1 MFVRSLLLIIVLVLS
16 GCQSLVGNNNLAMF
30 EADNLDAINYS
41 DNSDLWRV
49 IADRQEI
56 IVENNPRIQSHIDWI
71 SQRPDYLASISKRA
85 EPFLYLVVSEL
96 EKEEV
101 PIEIA
106 LLPIVES
113 DYYPFSYSHG
123 TATGIWQFIPSTG
136 RMYGLDEDW
145 WHEDRRDVLASTKA
159 AVRYL
164 KDLNRMFDGDW
175 LLSIAAYNAG
185 PGRVQRAIDKN
196 RNQGKRTDYW
206 SLDLPKETEKYVPK
220 LLALG
225 KVLKNPERFN
235 QKLIKIENK
244 PYLEP
249 INLESQFDLALIAQ
263 WTNLSIDEI
272 YSFNPGLKR
281 WATPEALPYTI
292 LLPVDVVG
300 DFKEIL
306 TNQKNRPKVSWTRYK
321 VKEGDSLSIIAQNF
335 NTTINQ
341 IQSVNNINGSLI
353 RANSYLIVPL
363 ARESEAYYSL
373 SDVQREKSRLNATK
387 NSDKLIYK
395 VVSGDSLWKISR
407 NFDVTVNDL
416 VRWNKIVPTAPLS
429 IGKEL
434 VILIDA
440 KEKTELAKITNT
452 GIDIN
457 RKIVYTVRSG
467 DNLSLI
473 AQKFKVKVSQIRDWN
488 DLNETDILQPGDKLT
503 ITINVVNSNL
513 S

>member
-1 MFVRSLLLIIVLVLS
+1 MRSLLLIIVLVLS
-16 GCQSLVGNNNLAMF
+16 GCQSLVGNNNLAIF
-30 EADNLDAINYS
+30 EANNLDAINYS
-41 DNSDLWRV
+41 DNSNLWRV

-457 RKIVYTVRSG
+457 RKIVYTVKSG

-473 AQKFKVKVSQIRDWN
+473 AQKYKVKVSQIRDWN

>member
-49 IADRQEI
+49 IADSQEI

-281 WATPEALPYTI
+281 WATPEALPYKI

-416 VRWNKIVPTAPLS
+416 VIWNKIVPTAPLS

-473 AQKFKVKVSQIRDWN
+473 AQKYKVKVSQIRDWN

>member
-1 MFVRSLLLIIVLVLS
+1 MRSLLLIIVLVLS
-16 GCQSLVGNNNLAMF
+16 GCQSLVGNNNLAIF

-41 DNSDLWRV
+41 DNSNLWRV

-457 RKIVYTVRSG
+457 RKIVYTVKSG

-473 AQKFKVKVSQIRDWN
+473 AQKYKVKVSQIRDWN

>member
-1 MFVRSLLLIIVLVLS
+1 MRSLLLIIVLVLS
-16 GCQSLVGNNNLAMF
+16 GCQSLVGDNNLAIF

-41 DNSDLWRV
+41 DDSDLWRV

-56 IVENNPRIQSHIDWI
+56 TLENNPRIQSHIDWI

-96 EKEEV
+96 EKEEL

-249 INLESQFDLALIAQ
+249 IKLESQFDLALIAQ
-263 WTNLSIDEI
+263 LTNLSIDEI

-281 WATPEALPYTI
+281 WATPETLPYTI
-292 LLPVDVVG
+292 LLPVDVVA

-321 VKEGDSLSIIAQNF
+321 VKAGDSLSIIAQNF

-407 NFDVTVNDL
+407 NFDVTINDL
-416 VRWNKIVPTAPLS
+416 VRWNMIVPTAPLS

-457 RKIVYTVRSG
+457 RKIVYTVKSG

-473 AQKFKVKVSQIRDWN
+473 AQKYKVKVSQIRDWN

>member
-1 MFVRSLLLIIVLVLS
+1 MVLS
-16 GCQSLVGNNNLAMF
+16 GCQSIVASNKLAIF
-30 EADNLDAINYS
+30 ETDTLNSSYS
-41 DNSDLWRV
+41 SEDKDLWKVIANQQEIRVDDNSRV
-49 IADRQEI
+49 
-56 IVENNPRIQSHIDWI
+56 QSHINWI
-71 SQRPDYLASISKRA
+71 TQRPDYLASISKRA
-85 EPFLYLVVSEL
+85 QPFLYLVVSEVENEQL
-96 EKEEV
+96 

-136 RMYGLDEDW
+136 RMYGLEEDW

-159 AVRYL
+159 ALHYL
-164 KDLNRMFDGDW
+164 KDLNQMFEGDW

-196 RNQGKRTDYW
+196 IKQGKKTDYW

-220 LLALG
+220 LLAIA
-225 KVLKNPERFN
+225 KVLKDPARYN
-235 QKLIKIENK
+235 QKLLSIENK

-249 INLESQFDLALIAQ
+249 IKLESQFDLALIAQ

-292 LLPVDVVG
+292 LLPIDVVG
-300 DFKEIL
+300 DFKEVL
-306 TNQKNRPKVSWTRYK
+306 SNQKNRPKVSWTRYK
-321 VKEGDSLSIIAQNF
+321 VKEGDSLGVIAQNF
-335 NTTINQ
+335 NTTIHQ
-341 IQSVNNINGSLI
+341 IQSVNEIKGNLI
-353 RANSYLIVPL
+353 RANSYLILPL
-363 ARESEAYYSL
+363 ARENEDYYSL
-373 SDVQREKSRLNATK
+373 SDDQREKSRLNASK
-387 NSDKLIYK
+387 NSEKLIYK
-395 VVSGDSLWKISR
+395 VVAGDSLWKISQD
-407 NFDVTVNDL
+407 FSVTVNEL

-434 VILIDA
+434 VILIDD
-440 KEKTELAKITNT
+440 KEKTELAKITHT

-457 RKIVYTVRSG
+457 RNIVYTVKSG

-473 AQKFKVKVSQIRDWN
+473 AQRYKVKVSQIRDWN
-488 DLNETDILQPGDKLT
+488 DLNEKDILQPGDKLT

>member
-1 MFVRSLLLIIVLVLS
+1 MRSLLLIIVLVLS
-16 GCQSLVGNNNLAMF
+16 GCQSLVGDNNLAIF
-30 EADNLDAINYS
+30 EADNVDALNYS
-41 DNSDLWRV
+41 DDNDLWRV

-56 IVENNPRIQSHIDWI
+56 IVDNNPRIQSHIDWI

-473 AQKFKVKVSQIRDWN
+473 AQKYKVKVSQIRDWN

>member
-1 MFVRSLLLIIVLVLS
+1 MIVRSVLLILVLVLS
-16 GCQSLVGNNNLAMF
+16 GCQGIVDSNKLAIF
-30 EADNLDAINYS
+30 EPNTSESVDYSDDHDLWKIIAENQAINV
-41 DNSDLWRV
+41 D
-49 IADRQEI
+49 E
-56 IVENNPRIQSHIDWI
+56 NPRIQSHVDWI
-71 SQRPDYLASISKRA
+71 SERPDYLA
-85 EPFLYLVVSEL
+85 
-96 EKEEV
+96 
-101 PIEIA
+101 
-106 LLPIVES
+106 IVES

-159 AVRYL
+159 AVQYL
-164 KDLNRMFDGDW
+164 KDLNQMFDGDW

-185 PGRVQRAIDKN
+185 PGRVQRAIDNNIK
-196 RNQGKRTDYW
+196 QGKKIDYW

-220 LLALG
+220 LLAVA
-225 KVLKNPERFN
+225 KVLKDPDRFN
-235 QKLIKIENK
+235 QKLTMIENK

-249 INLESQFDLALIAQ
+249 VKLQSQFDLALIAQ

-281 WATPEALPYTI
+281 WATPETLPYTI
-292 LLPVDVVG
+292 LLPVDVVD
-300 DFKEIL
+300 DFIETL
-306 TNQKNRPKVSWTRYK
+306 SNQKNRPKVSWTRYK
-321 VKEGDSLSIIAQNF
+321 VKEGDSLSVIAQNF

-341 IQSVNNINGSLI
+341 IQSVNDIKGNLI
-353 RANSYLIVPL
+353 RASSYLIVPL
-363 ARESEAYYSL
+363 AREKEGYYSL
-373 SDVQREKSRLNATK
+373 SETQREKSRLNATK
-387 NSDKLIYK
+387 NSEKLIYK
-395 VVSGDSLWKISR
+395 VVSGDSLWKIS
-407 NFDVTVNDL
+407 NDFSVTINEL
-416 VRWNKIVPTAPLS
+416 VRWNKIAPKAPLQ

-434 VILIDA
+434 VILIDD

-457 RKIVYTVRSG
+457 RKIVYTVKSG

-473 AQKFKVKVSQIRDWN
+473 AQRYKVKVSQIRDWN
-488 DLNETDILQPGDKLT
+488 DLNEKDILQPGDKLT

>member
-1 MFVRSLLLIIVLVLS
+1 MRSLLLIIVLVLS
-16 GCQSLVGNNNLAMF
+16 GCQSLVGNNNLAIF
-30 EADNLDAINYS
+30 EADNVDALNYS
-41 DNSDLWRV
+41 DDNDLWRV

-281 WATPEALPYTI
+281 WATPETLPYTI

-473 AQKFKVKVSQIRDWN
+473 AQKYKVKVSQIRDWN

>member
-1 MFVRSLLLIIVLVLS
+1 MRSLLLIIVLVLS
-16 GCQSLVGNNNLAMF
+16 GCQSLVGDNNLAIF

-41 DNSDLWRV
+41 DDSDLWRV

-56 IVENNPRIQSHIDWI
+56 TLENNPRIQSHIDWI

-96 EKEEV
+96 EKEEL

-473 AQKFKVKVSQIRDWN
+473 AQKYKVKVSQIRDWN

>member
-1 MFVRSLLLIIVLVLS
+1 MRSLLLIIVLVLS
-16 GCQSLVGNNNLAMF
+16 GCQSLVGNNNLAIF
-30 EADNLDAINYS
+30 EADNLDVINYS

-206 SLDLPKETEKYVPK
+206 SLDLPRETEKYVPK

-473 AQKFKVKVSQIRDWN
+473 AQKYKVKVSQIRDWN

>member
-1 MFVRSLLLIIVLVLS
+1 MLLS
-16 GCQSLVGNNNLAMF
+16 GCQSLVGNNKLAIF
-30 EADNLDAINYS
+30 EPETLDTSNYS
-41 DNSDLWRV
+41 DDNDLWRV
-49 IADRQEI
+49 IADYQEI
-56 IVENNPRIQSHIDWI
+56 KVDDNPRIQSHIDWI
-71 SQRPDYLASISKRA
+71 SQRPDYLANISKRA
-85 EPFLYLVVSEL
+85 EPFLYLVVSEV
-96 EKEEV
+96 EKEEM

-164 KDLNRMFDGDW
+164 KDLNQMFDGDW

-185 PGRVQRAIDKN
+185 PGRVQRAIDNN
-196 RNQGKRTDYW
+196 RKQGKKTDYW

-220 LLALG
+220 LLAIG
-225 KVLKNPERFN
+225 KVLKNPERYN
-235 QKLIKIENK
+235 QKFSRIENK
-244 PYLEP
+244 PYLES
-249 INLESQFDLALIAQ
+249 IKLESQFDLALIAQ

-292 LLPVDVVG
+292 LLPIDIVD
-300 DFKEIL
+300 DFKETL
-306 TNQKNRPKVSWTRYK
+306 SNQKNRPKVSWTRYK
-321 VKEGDSLSIIAQNF
+321 VKEGDSLSVIAQNF

-341 IQSVNNINGSLI
+341 IQSVNDIKGNLI
-353 RANSYLIVPL
+353 KANSYLIVPI
-363 ARESEAYYSL
+363 ARETEDYYSL
-373 SDVQREKSRLNATK
+373 SDAQREKSRLNASK
-387 NSDKLIYK
+387 NSEKLIYK
-395 VVSGDSLWKISR
+395 VVSGDSLWKISQD
-407 NFDVTVNDL
+407 FSVSVNNL
-416 VRWNKIVPTAPLS
+416 VRWNKIAPTAPLS

-434 VILIDA
+434 VILIDD

-457 RKIVYTVRSG
+457 RNIVYTVKRG

-473 AQKFKVKVSQIRDWN
+473 AQKYKVKVSQIRDWN
-488 DLNETDILQPGDKLT
+488 DLNEKDILQPGDKLT

>member
-1 MFVRSLLLIIVLVLS
+1 M
-16 GCQSLVGNNNLAMF
+16 
-30 EADNLDAINYS
+30 
-41 DNSDLWRV
+41 
-49 IADRQEI
+49 
-56 IVENNPRIQSHIDWI
+56 
-71 SQRPDYLASISKRA
+71 
-85 EPFLYLVVSEL
+85 
-96 EKEEV
+96 

-159 AVRYL
+159 AVQYL
-164 KDLNRMFDGDW
+164 KDLNQMFDGDW

-185 PGRVQRAIDKN
+185 PGRVQRAIDNNIK
-196 RNQGKRTDYW
+196 QGKKIDYW

-220 LLALG
+220 LLAVAR
-225 KVLKNPERFN
+225 VLKDPDRFN
-235 QKLIKIENK
+235 QKLTMIENK

-249 INLESQFDLALIAQ
+249 VKLESQFDLALIAQ

-281 WATPEALPYTI
+281 WATPETLPYTI
-292 LLPVDVVG
+292 LLPVDVVD
-300 DFKEIL
+300 DFIETL
-306 TNQKNRPKVSWTRYK
+306 SNQKNRPKVSWTRYK
-321 VKEGDSLSIIAQNF
+321 VKEGDSLSVIAQNF

-341 IQSVNNINGSLI
+341 IQSVNDIKGNLI

-363 ARESEAYYSL
+363 AREKEGYYSL
-373 SDVQREKSRLNATK
+373 SEIQREKSRLNATK
-387 NSDKLIYK
+387 NSEKLIYK
-395 VVSGDSLWKISR
+395 VVSGDSLWKIS
-407 NFDVTVNDL
+407 NDFSVTINEL
-416 VRWNKIVPTAPLS
+416 VRWNKIAPKAPLQ

-434 VILIDA
+434 VILIDD

-457 RKIVYTVRSG
+457 RKIVYTVKSG

-473 AQKFKVKVSQIRDWN
+473 AQRYKVKVSQIRYWN
-488 DLNETDILQPGDKLT
+488 DLNEKDILQPGDKLT

>member
-1 MFVRSLLLIIVLVLS
+1 MRSLLLIIVLVLS
-16 GCQSLVGNNNLAMF
+16 GCQSLVGNNNLAIF

-41 DNSDLWRV
+41 DDSDLWRV

-56 IVENNPRIQSHIDWI
+56 TLENNPRIQSHIDWI

-96 EKEEV
+96 EKEEL
-101 PIEIA
+101 PTEIA

-335 NTTINQ
+335 NTTIDQ

-473 AQKFKVKVSQIRDWN
+473 AQKYKVKVSQIRDWN

>member
-1 MFVRSLLLIIVLVLS
+1 MLLS
-16 GCQSLVGNNNLAMF
+16 GCQSLVGNNKLAIF
-30 EADNLDAINYS
+30 EPETLDTSNYS
-41 DNSDLWRV
+41 DDNDLWRV
-49 IADRQEI
+49 IADYQEI
-56 IVENNPRIQSHIDWI
+56 KVDDNPRIQSHIDWI
-71 SQRPDYLASISKRA
+71 SQRPDYLANISKRA
-85 EPFLYLVVSEL
+85 EPFLYLVVSEV
-96 EKEEV
+96 EKEEM

-164 KDLNRMFDGDW
+164 KDLNQMFDGDW

-185 PGRVQRAIDKN
+185 PGRVQRAIDNN
-196 RNQGKRTDYW
+196 RKLGKGTDYW

-220 LLALG
+220 LLAIG
-225 KVLKNPERFN
+225 KVLKNPERYN
-235 QKLIKIENK
+235 QKFSRIENK
-244 PYLEP
+244 PYLES
-249 INLESQFDLALIAQ
+249 IKLESQFDLALIAQ

-292 LLPVDVVG
+292 LLPIDIVD
-300 DFKEIL
+300 DFKETL
-306 TNQKNRPKVSWTRYK
+306 SNQKNRPKVSWTRYK
-321 VKEGDSLSIIAQNF
+321 VKEGDSLSVIAQNF

-341 IQSVNNINGSLI
+341 IQSVNDIKGNLI
-353 RANSYLIVPL
+353 KANSYLIVPI
-363 ARESEAYYSL
+363 ARETEDYYSL
-373 SDVQREKSRLNATK
+373 SDAQREKSRLNASK
-387 NSDKLIYK
+387 NSEKLIYK
-395 VVSGDSLWKISR
+395 VVSGDSLWKISQD
-407 NFDVTVNDL
+407 FSVSVNNL
-416 VRWNKIVPTAPLS
+416 VRWNKIAPTAPLS

-434 VILIDA
+434 VILIDD

-457 RKIVYTVRSG
+457 RNIVYTVKRG

-473 AQKFKVKVSQIRDWN
+473 AQKYKVKVSQIRDWN
-488 DLNETDILQPGDKLT
+488 DLNEKDILQPGDKLT

>member
-1 MFVRSLLLIIVLVLS
+1 MRSLLLIIVLVLS

-41 DNSDLWRV
+41 DDSDLWRV

-473 AQKFKVKVSQIRDWN
+473 AQKYKVKVSQIRDWN

>member
-1 MFVRSLLLIIVLVLS
+1 VFVRSLLLIIVVLLS
-16 GCQSLVGNNNLAMF
+16 GCQSLVGNNKLSIF
-30 EADNLDAINYS
+30 EPETLDTSNYS
-41 DNSDLWRV
+41 DDNDLWRV
-49 IADRQEI
+49 IADYQEI
-56 IVENNPRIQSHIDWI
+56 KVDDNPRIQSHIDWI
-71 SQRPDYLASISKRA
+71 SQRPDYLANISKRA
-85 EPFLYLVVSEL
+85 EPFLYLVVSEV
-96 EKEEV
+96 EKEEM

-164 KDLNRMFDGDW
+164 KDLNQMFDGDW

-185 PGRVQRAIDKN
+185 PGRVQRAIDNN
-196 RNQGKRTDYW
+196 RKLGKGTDYW

-220 LLALG
+220 LLAIG
-225 KVLKNPERFN
+225 KVLKNPERYN
-235 QKLIKIENK
+235 QKFSRIENK
-244 PYLEP
+244 PYLES
-249 INLESQFDLALIAQ
+249 IKLESQFDLALIAQ

-292 LLPVDVVG
+292 LLPIDIVD
-300 DFKEIL
+300 DFKETL
-306 TNQKNRPKVSWTRYK
+306 SNQKNRPKVSWTRYK
-321 VKEGDSLSIIAQNF
+321 VKEGDSLSVIAQNF

-341 IQSVNNINGSLI
+341 IQSVNDIKGNLI
-353 RANSYLIVPL
+353 KANSYLIVPI
-363 ARESEAYYSL
+363 ARETEDYYSL
-373 SDVQREKSRLNATK
+373 SDAQREKSRLNAST
-387 NSDKLIYK
+387 NSEKLIYK
-395 VVSGDSLWKISR
+395 VVSGDSLWKISQD
-407 NFDVTVNDL
+407 FSVSVNNL
-416 VRWNKIVPTAPLS
+416 VRWNKIAPTAPLS

-434 VILIDA
+434 VILIDD

-457 RKIVYTVRSG
+457 RNIVYTVKRG

-473 AQKFKVKVSQIRDWN
+473 AQKYKVKVSQIRDWN
-488 DLNETDILQPGDKLT
+488 DLNEKDILQPGDKLT

>member
-1 MFVRSLLLIIVLVLS
+1 M
-16 GCQSLVGNNNLAMF
+16 GDNNLAIF

-41 DNSDLWRV
+41 DDSDLWRV

-56 IVENNPRIQSHIDWI
+56 IVDNNPRIQSHIDWI

-85 EPFLYLVVSEL
+85 EPFLYLVVSEV

-281 WATPEALPYTI
+281 WATPEALPYKI

-473 AQKFKVKVSQIRDWN
+473 AQKYKVKVSQIRDWN

>member
-1 MFVRSLLLIIVLVLS
+1 MRSLLLIIVLVLS
-16 GCQSLVGNNNLAMF
+16 GCQSLVGDNNLAIF
-30 EADNLDAINYS
+30 EADNVDELNYS
-41 DNSDLWRV
+41 DDNDLWRV

-56 IVENNPRIQSHIDWI
+56 TVDDNPRIQSHIDWI

-96 EKEEV
+96 EKEEL

-321 VKEGDSLSIIAQNF
+321 VKEGDSLSVIAQSF
-335 NTTINQ
+335 DTTINQ
-341 IQSVNNINGSLI
+341 IQSVNNIKGSLI

-373 SDVQREKSRLNATK
+373 SDAQREKSRLNATK

-416 VRWNKIVPTAPLS
+416 VRWNMIVPTAPLS

-473 AQKFKVKVSQIRDWN
+473 AQKYKVKVSQIRDWN

>member
-1 MFVRSLLLIIVLVLS
+1 M
-16 GCQSLVGNNNLAMF
+16 
-30 EADNLDAINYS
+30 
-41 DNSDLWRV
+41 
-49 IADRQEI
+49 
-56 IVENNPRIQSHIDWI
+56 
-71 SQRPDYLASISKRA
+71 
-85 EPFLYLVVSEL
+85 
-96 EKEEV
+96 
-101 PIEIA
+101 
-106 LLPIVES
+106 
-113 DYYPFSYSHG
+113 
-123 TATGIWQFIPSTG
+123 
-136 RMYGLDEDW
+136 
-145 WHEDRRDVLASTKA
+145 
-159 AVRYL
+159 
-164 KDLNRMFDGDW
+164 
-175 LLSIAAYNAG
+175 
-185 PGRVQRAIDKN
+185 
-196 RNQGKRTDYW
+196 
-206 SLDLPKETEKYVPK
+206 
-220 LLALG
+220 
-225 KVLKNPERFN
+225 
-235 QKLIKIENK
+235 
-244 PYLEP
+244 
-249 INLESQFDLALIAQ
+249 
-263 WTNLSIDEI
+263 
-272 YSFNPGLKR
+272 
-281 WATPEALPYTI
+281 
-292 LLPVDVVG
+292 
-300 DFKEIL
+300 

-473 AQKFKVKVSQIRDWN
+473 AQKYKVKVSQIRDWN

>member
-1 MFVRSLLLIIVLVLS
+1 MRSLLLIIVLVLS
-16 GCQSLVGNNNLAMF
+16 GCQSLVGNNNLAIF

-85 EPFLYLVVSEL
+85 EPFLYLVVSEV

-281 WATPEALPYTI
+281 WATPEALPYKI

-473 AQKFKVKVSQIRDWN
+473 AQKYKVKVSQIRDWN

>member
-1 MFVRSLLLIIVLVLS
+1 MRSLLLIIVLVLS
-16 GCQSLVGNNNLAMF
+16 GCQSLVGNNNLAIF

-41 DNSDLWRV
+41 DDSDLWRV

-473 AQKFKVKVSQIRDWN
+473 AQKYKVKVSQIRDWN

>member
-1 MFVRSLLLIIVLVLS
+1 MRSLLLIIVLVLS
-16 GCQSLVGNNNLAMF
+16 GCQSLVGNNNLAIF
-30 EADNLDAINYS
+30 EADNVDALNYS
-41 DNSDLWRV
+41 DDNDLWRV

-244 PYLEP
+244 PYLDP

-341 IQSVNNINGSLI
+341 IHSVNNINGSLI

-473 AQKFKVKVSQIRDWN
+473 AQKYKVKVSQIRDWN